1 MCPYSSVALDL
12 GSRYFSLI
20 TAQKLWIYI
29 GKCLI
34 MLPQSSINNHSPWII
49 DNFTKL
55 KPWFFV
61 YFQRGEKTHLNQ
73 WMKLNINTIIILS
86 KSKYWLWELNIQ
98 QSISQYYI
106 KYFISKIFSKSLLF
120 FWETCCSN
128 SGTFQWWWIL
138 LNLIWRKGKI

>member
-98 QSISQYYI
+98 SISQYYI

>member
-1 MCPYSSVALDL
+1 MRPYSSVALDL
-12 GSRYFSLI
+12 GNRYFSLI

-34 MLPQSSINNHSPWII
+34 MLPQSSINNPNPWII

-98 QSISQYYI
+98 SISQYYI